1 MSGSWG
7 KGKNKRKANSPLDCE
22 VDNSDRDSRHSGQTG
37 SVGGVSKTK
46 NNKKTSALTI
56 LQKP

>member
-22 VDNSDRDSRHSGQTG
+22 VENSDRDSRHSDQCGQTG

-46 NNKKTSALTI
+46 NNKK
-56 LQKP
+56 QVH